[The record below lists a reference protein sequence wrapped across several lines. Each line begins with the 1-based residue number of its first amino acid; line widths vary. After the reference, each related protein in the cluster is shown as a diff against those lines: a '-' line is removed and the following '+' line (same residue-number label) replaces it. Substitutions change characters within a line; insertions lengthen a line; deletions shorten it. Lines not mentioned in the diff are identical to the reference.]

1 MLPLSC
7 TPLLLYEFH
16 QLLHGQLE
24 SPQGVVSG
32 GCHLW
37 VGELVGYL
45 WVSHLGGGRVG
56 GLPMGGLPRLGR
68 VVADWWLGTR
78 VSEWSREY
86 ISSINFY
93 WRDSES
99 HLVIV

>member
-68 VVADWWLGTR
+68 VVADWWLARGYQNGLVNILVPSTFTGGILNH
-78 VSEWSREY
+78 
-86 ISSINFY
+86 IS
-93 WRDSES
+93 
-99 HLVIV
+99 